1 MKNLEIWFH
10 EIFFQNEEH
19 LQDLEDYE
27 AFARTIGRK
36 VYNTTHVDIIQLAL
50 NEPEESAVYKA
61 ALQITSERPQRLF
74 FEWKNRK
81 AARSPHSATIL
92 HNGAVRKLTILNFF
106 LQNLEL
112 FYDLSIFDT
121 L

>member
-1 MKNLEIWFH
+1 M
-10 EIFFQNEEH
+10 
-19 LQDLEDYE
+19 EDYE

-50 NEPEESAVYKA
+50 NEPEDSAVYRA

-92 HNGAVRKLTILNFF
+92 HNGAVRKSAILICFRIWKF
-106 LQNLEL
+106 
-112 FYDLSIFDT
+112 
-121 L
+121 